1 MFESKEESKKK
12 CGLTGWRCSFKETVE
27 GLGALASAPF
37 REGAAELADA
47 TFVTRKTIG
56 TFEPMKKARRTTH
69 GMMHRSS
76 LETLDQSEGHD
87 INMRFHE
94 RKSCFVNRTACERKN
109 KSATLYKRASRV
121 THVCRDWLEWLAG
134 VASLSPSTFH
144 AALLSGLCPK
154 KPSVVLEPRPRLS
167 LLTYHPRGL
176 VTFCHLYLSLI

>member
-1 MFESKEESKKK
+1 M
-12 CGLTGWRCSFKETVE
+12 
-27 GLGALASAPF
+27 GALASAPF

-56 TFEPMKKARRTTH
+56 PFEPMKKARRTTH

-109 KSATLYKRASRV
+109 KSATLCKRASRV
-121 THVCRDWLEWLAG
+121 THVCRAG

-167 LLTYHPRGL
+167 LLTYHPPSRPCDILSSLPLPDLILPGL
-176 VTFCHLYLSLI
+176 STSPIG